1 MTLIARTYWAGFPFE
16 FRTPPRAARVESL
29 RLRADDGRPLGGL
42 YWTPEAEPRPR
53 VAVLCMHPRVDFG
66 RHYSFPR
73 LLEAG
78 IGCLGACTRNPNND
92 TATVHEEIVLDVAA
106 CVRFLREER
115 GVHRVVLLGNSGG
128 GSLFGFF
135 QAQAGRAPEARLA
148 TTPGG
153 RPTAL
158 ARARLEPADGLVLVS
173 AHRGEGHVMNACID
187 PAVVDEERPE
197 QSDPSLDM
205 YDPRNGF
212 RPAPDWSRY
221 APEFVARYRAAQ
233 RERVARID
241 ARARARIEEGRSA
254 AALHADPGFEKLSA
268 ERQRE
273 ILRREA
279 FQPVMLVYRTMANLH
294 YVDRSLDPSNREYGS
309 LLSDRPDL
317 MNWQLLG
324 FGRMA
329 TPEAWLSTWSG
340 LSSNADLVRNGPEI
354 TAPALMANAGR
365 DREIYPESDA
375 RPIFEALASA
385 DKRFVEFPE
394 ARHYFEPDFGEREAP
409 DVEKLMDVVVP
420 WIRER
425 FEGSGE

>member
-1 MTLIARTYWAGFPFE
+1 VRLIARTYWAGMPFE

-29 RLRADDGRPLGGL
+29 RLCADDGRQLGGL
-42 YWTPEAEPRPR
+42 YWTPEASPRPR

-78 IGCLGACTRNPNND
+78 IGCLGATTRNPNND
-92 TATVHEEIVLDVAA
+92 TTTVHEEIVLDVAA

-115 GVHRVVLLGNSGG
+115 GARRVVLLGNSGG
-128 GSLFGFF
+128 GSLLGFF
-135 QAQAGRAPEARLA
+135 QAQAARVPEGRLT
-148 TTPGG
+148 TTPAG

-158 ARARLEPADGLVLVS
+158 ARARLDPADGLVLVS

-187 PAVVDEERPE
+187 PAVVDEERPDL
-197 QSDPSLDM
+197 SDPSLDM

-212 RPAPDWSRY
+212 RPPPEWSRY

-241 ARARARIEEGRSA
+241 ARALALVEEQGRA
-254 AALHADPGFEKLSA
+254 AALHAGPGFQDLSA

-294 YVDRSLDPSNREYGS
+294 YVDRTLDPSNREYGS

-324 FGRMA
+324 FGRMT
-329 TPEAWLSTWSG
+329 TPDAWLSTWSG

-354 TAPALMANAGR
+354 TVPVLMANAGR
-365 DREIYPESDA
+365 DREIYPQSDA
-375 RPIFEALASA
+375 RPIFEALGAA
-385 DKRFVEFPE
+385 DKRCVEFPD
-394 ARHYFEPDFGEREAP
+394 ARHYFEPDFGEQEAP
-409 DVEKLMDVVVP
+409 EVERLMDVVVP
-420 WIRER
+420 WIQER
-425 FEGSGE
+425 FEA